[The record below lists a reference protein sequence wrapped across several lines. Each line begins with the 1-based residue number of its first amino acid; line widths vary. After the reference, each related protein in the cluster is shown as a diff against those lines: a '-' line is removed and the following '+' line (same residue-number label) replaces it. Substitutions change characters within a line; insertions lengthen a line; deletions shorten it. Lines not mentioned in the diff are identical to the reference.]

1 MRTTCAVGHTSSLD
15 PADYAETTA
24 RAHLLCHILKVAT
37 VPLVHDVIDVEVEDL
52 ATTLE
57 TDSHQDSFAPAFL
70 SDGNLQWT
78 DRRDKSSQNAN
89 YH

>member
-1 MRTTCAVGHTSSLD
+1 MVGQTSSLG

-24 RAHLLCHILKVAT
+24 RANLPHHRIKEAT
-37 VPLVHDVIDVEVEDL
+37 VPIVHDAIDVEDKDL

-57 TDSHQDSFAPAFL
+57 TDSHQNSFAPAFL
-70 SDGNLQWT
+70 SDRNLQWT

-89 YH
+89 SH

>member
-1 MRTTCAVGHTSSLD
+1 MVGHTSSLD

-24 RAHLLCHILKVAT
+24 RAHLPHHRIKEAT
-37 VPLVHDVIDVEVEDL
+37 VPIVHDAIDVEVKDL

-57 TDSHQDSFAPAFL
+57 TDSQQDSFAPAFL
-70 SDGNLQWT
+70 SDRNLQWT

>member
-1 MRTTCAVGHTSSLD
+1 MVGHTSSLD

-24 RAHLLCHILKVAT
+24 RAHLLHHIIKVAT
-37 VPLVHDVIDVEVEDL
+37 VPIVHDAIDVEVKDL

-57 TDSHQDSFAPAFL
+57 TDSQQDSFAPSFL
-70 SDGNLQWT
+70 SDRNLQWT

-89 YH
+89 SH

>member
-1 MRTTCAVGHTSSLD
+1 MVGHTSSLD

-24 RAHLLCHILKVAT
+24 RAHLPHHRLKVAT
-37 VPLVHDVIDVEVEDL
+37 VPIVHDAIDVEVVDL

-57 TDSHQDSFAPAFL
+57 TDWQHVSFAPAFL
-70 SDGNLQWT
+70 SDRNLQWT
-78 DRRDKSSQNAN
+78 DRRGKSSQNAN